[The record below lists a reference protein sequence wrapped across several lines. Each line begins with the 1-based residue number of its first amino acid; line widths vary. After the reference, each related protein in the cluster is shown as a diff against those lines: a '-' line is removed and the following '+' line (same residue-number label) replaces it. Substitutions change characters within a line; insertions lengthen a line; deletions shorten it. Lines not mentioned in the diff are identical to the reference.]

1 MIVKLMKEFKR
12 MTVQSEKLVFF
23 FFLNK
28 WCGNIKDNQMEMR
41 NIITEMENTLEWIN
55 SRLNERE
62 EQISKL
68 EDRVVKINASEQR
81 KEKKKWYEKKW
92 GQFKRPLGQHQVH

>member
-12 MTVQSEKLVFF
+12 MTVQSEKLEVF

-28 WCGNIKDNQMEMR
+28 GLGNIKDNQMEMR

-68 EDRVVKINASEQR
+68 EDRVVKINATEQR
-81 KEKKKWYEKKW
+81 KEKKK
-92 GQFKRPLGQHQVH
+92 